1 MAKYQTIVG
10 IERKKGEFGDK
21 FNMKQYDNIMIYR
34 TQAFDEIRDD
44 ADPLCMNA
52 GVQTLDPLKIKTC
65 DFEDITGE
73 NPGGIVN
80 HPDEYL
86 GKAILAF
93 FDAKGKLQML
103 RFVDADG
110 SVRI

>member
-10 IERKKGEFGDK
+10 IERKKGEIGDFQK
-21 FNMKQYDNIMIYR
+21 TQYDNIVIHR
-34 TQAFDEIRDD
+34 TQAFDEVREN

-52 GVQTLDPLKIKTC
+52 GVQTLDPLKIKYT

-86 GKAILAF
+86 GKSMIVF
-93 FDAKGKLQML
+93 FDEKGKLQML
-103 RFVDADG
+103 RIVGSDG
-110 SVRI
+110 AVRF

>member
-10 IERKKGEFGDK
+10 IERKKGEFGDFQK
-21 FNMKQYDNIMIYR
+21 TQYDNIVIYR

-86 GKAILAF
+86 GRSMIVF
-93 FDAKGKLQML
+93 FDEKGKLQML
-103 RFVDADG
+103 RFVGADG